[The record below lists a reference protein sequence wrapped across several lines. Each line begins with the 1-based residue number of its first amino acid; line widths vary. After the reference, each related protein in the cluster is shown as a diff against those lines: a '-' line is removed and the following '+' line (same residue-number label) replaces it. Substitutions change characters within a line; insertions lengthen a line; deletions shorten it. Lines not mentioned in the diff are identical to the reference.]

1 LVNQSK
7 PTVAIFGGSFDPPH
21 IGHQRIVQLANE
33 SLDIDRL
40 LVVPAYL
47 NPFKTSSLASAKQRL
62 SWCHTLFDSL
72 PYVQVEAYEIEEGK
86 STPSSQTVKH
96 FNIAY
101 DVKYLIIGSDNLNS
115 LTNWHNFTWLN
126 THITWV
132 IVTRENHPVTSVDAL
147 RAYKLLPLDVS
158 VSSSKIRE
166 TKDLHYVDNTIKKSV
181 QNVLQ
186 GKTLMTIDERVENIV
201 NILDD
206 KKADEIEVFNLED
219 ADYIAKRVVIAN
231 SLNGKHTLAL
241 ADHLKIGLRESGDTI
256 LASDMS
262 DEWVVAD
269 LGDILV
275 HIMIPE
281 YRQRYSLEQFL
292 SELVENQK
300 KHQDSDPA

>member
-7 PTVAIFGGSFDPPH
+7 PIVAIFGGSFDPPH
-21 IGHQRIVQLANE
+21 LGHQHIVEVA
-33 SLDIDRL
+33 SKGLDIDTL

-47 NPFKTSSLASAKQRL
+47 NPFKTSSLASASQRL
-62 SWCHTLFDSL
+62 AWCQTIFDDI
-72 PYVQVEAYEIEEGK
+72 PNVRVDDYEIEERK
-86 STPSSQTVKH
+86 STTTFQTVKH
-96 FNIAY
+96 FNIVY
-101 DVKYLIIGSDNLNS
+101 DVRYLIIGSDNLSS
-115 LTNWHNFTWLN
+115 LTQWHNFQWLN
-126 THITWV
+126 EHIVWV
-132 IVTRENHPVTSVDAL
+132 IMTRDSHKVDVSEL
-147 RAYKLLPLDVS
+147 KKYKILPLEVP
-158 VSSSKIRE
+158 VSSSHIRKQ
-166 TKDLHYVDNTIKKSV
+166 KDLYYVDTKIKKSV

-186 GKTLMTIDERVENIV
+186 GKTLMTIEQRVENIV

-219 ADYIAKRVVIAN
+219 ADYIAKRVIIAN

-241 ADHLKIGLRESGDTI
+241 ADHLKIGLRESGDSI

-262 DEWVVAD
+262 DDWVVAD
-269 LGDILV
+269 LGDILI

-300 KHQDSDPA
+300 KNLDIDPA

>member
-21 IGHQRIVQLANE
+21 LGHQQIVQIASE
-33 SLDIDRL
+33 SLDIDKL
-40 LVVPAYL
+40 LVVPNYL
-47 NPFKTSSLASAKQRL
+47 NPFKTSSLASAEQRL
-62 SWCHTLFDSL
+62 SWCHTLFDNLVKVS
-72 PYVQVEAYEIEEGK
+72 VEDYEIKKGK
-86 STPSSQTVKH
+86 STFTSDSVKH

-101 DVKYLIIGSDNLNS
+101 DVKYLIIGSDNLSS
-115 LTNWHNFTWLN
+115 LTKWHHFEWLN
-126 THITWV
+126 SHIVWV
-132 IVTRENHPVTSVDAL
+132 IITRDSYPLMLDAL
-147 RAYKLLPLDVS
+147 REYKILNLDAA
-158 VSSSKIRE
+158 VSSSHIRE
-166 TKDLHYVDNTIKKSV
+166 LKDLHYVDNKIKKSV
-181 QNVLQ
+181 QNVLE

-206 KKADEIEVFNLED
+206 KKAEEIEVFNLEE

-241 ADHLKIGLRESGDTI
+241 YDHLKVGLKVYGDTF
-256 LASDMS
+256 LASDAS

-269 LGDILV
+269 LGDILI

-300 KHQDSDPA
+300 KNKDIDPA